1 MSEKNPW
8 DELTLDEKM
17 RELKDSGSWAYHVYL
32 HMREHEAPPYFVR
45 VKPKGE
51 EDDEERTR

>member
-1 MSEKNPW
+1 MAMSNPW
-8 DELTLDEKM
+8 DELTLDETM
-17 RELKDSGSWAYHVYL
+17 HELKDSGSWAYHVYL
-32 HMREHEAPPYFVR
+32 HMRAHEAHNYFVR